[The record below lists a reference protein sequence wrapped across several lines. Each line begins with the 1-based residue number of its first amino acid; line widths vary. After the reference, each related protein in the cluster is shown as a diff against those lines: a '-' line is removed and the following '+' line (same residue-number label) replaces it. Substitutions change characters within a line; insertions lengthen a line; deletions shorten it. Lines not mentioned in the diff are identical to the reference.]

1 MLKLLKNLEP
11 KEWFLFGISLMFI
24 IAQVWLD
31 LELPDYMS
39 DITRLIQTPG
49 SEMNEI
55 LVAGGWMLLCALG
68 SLATSVV
75 VAGIAARIAADLSA
89 RLRSNLFDKVQS
101 FSMEEISN
109 FSTASLITRSTN
121 DITQVQMLI
130 VIGLQLLVKAPILA
144 VWAILKIS
152 GKSWEWT
159 LTTGAAVALL
169 VVIVAVCI
177 VLVLPK
183 FKKLQLLTDNL
194 NRVSRENLNGL
205 RVIRAYNAE
214 EYQEQKFAVAN
225 NELTSTNLFANN
237 VMTLLMPSITLIMSG
252 LSLSI
257 YWVGAVLIQAAEGT
271 AKMGLFSDMIVFSSY
286 AMQVVMA
293 FMMLIM
299 IFILLPRA
307 QVSAK
312 RINEVLETVP
322 SLKNGSVTQFPVKR
336 EDEIEFKGV
345 SFKYPDAEEYVL
357 ENISFTAKQGET
369 VAFIGSTG
377 CGKSTLVNL
386 IPRFYDATEG
396 EVLVNGI
403 NVREYDQQALRNKM
417 GYVSQK
423 AVLFGGTVSSNI
435 AFGENGSGQV
445 LSSDIVDA
453 VYTSQSSEFVEKLE
467 GNYDAHI
474 AQGGTNLSGGQKQRL
489 SIARAIA
496 RRPEIL
502 IFDDSFSALDYKT
515 DRKLRSELKKDANDS
530 TMLIVAQRIGTI
542 KDADKI
548 IVLEAGRIAGMG
560 THDELMQ
567 SCDIYQEIAYSQLT
581 KEELH
586 NENQK

>member
-55 LVAGGWMLLCALG
+55 IVAGGWMLICALG

-144 VWAILKIS
+144 VWALLKIS
-152 GKSWEWT
+152 GKSWQWT
-159 LTTGAAVALL
+159 LSTGVAVALL
-169 VVIVAVCI
+169 VIIVAICI

-214 EYQEQKFAVAN
+214 QYQEKKFAVAN

-237 VMTLLMPSITLIMSG
+237 VMTMLMPSITLIMSG

-257 YWVGAVLIQAAEGT
+257 YWIGAVLIQAAEGT

-336 EDEIEFKGV
+336 EDEIEFRGV

-369 VAFIGSTG
+369 IAFIGSTG

-403 NVREYDQQALRNKM
+403 NVKEYDQQALRNKM

-474 AQGGTNLSGGQKQRL
+474 AQGGSNLSGGQKQRL

-515 DRKLRSELKKDANDS
+515 DRKLRSELKKDAHDS

-548 IVLEAGRIAGMG
+548 IVLEAGQIAGIG
-560 THDELMQ
+560 THDQLMQ
-567 SCDIYQEIAYSQLT
+567 TCSVYQEIAYSQLT
-581 KEELH
+581 KEELA
-586 NENQK
+586 

>member
-89 RLRSNLFDKVQS
+89 RLRSKLFDKVQS

-336 EDEIEFKGV
+336 EDEIEFRGV

-515 DRKLRSELKKDANDS
+515 DRKLRSELRKDAHDS

-567 SCDIYQEIAYSQLT
+567 SCDVYQEIAYSQLT
-581 KEELH
+581 KEELA
-586 NENQK
+586 

>member
-11 KEWFLFGISLMFI
+11 KEWFLFCISLMFI

-89 RLRSNLFDKVQS
+89 RLRSKLFDKVQS

-152 GKSWEWT
+152 DKSWEWT

-336 EDEIEFKGV
+336 EDEIEFRGV

-567 SCDIYQEIAYSQLT
+567 SCDVYQEIAYSQLT
-581 KEELH
+581 KEELA
-586 NENQK
+586 

>member
-1 MLKLLKNLEP
+1 MLKLLKNLEL

-55 LVAGGWMLLCALG
+55 LVAGAWMLLCALG

-144 VWAILKIS
+144 VWALLKIS
-152 GKSWEWT
+152 GKSWQWT
-159 LTTGAAVALL
+159 LSTGVAVALL
-169 VVIVAVCI
+169 VVIVAICI

-214 EYQEQKFAVAN
+214 QYQEKKFAVAN

-257 YWVGAVLIQAAEGT
+257 YWIGAVIIQAAEGT

-312 RINEVLETVP
+312 RINEVLDTVP
-322 SLKNGSVTQFPVKR
+322 SLKNGTVTHLPVKR
-336 EDEIEFKGV
+336 DDELEFRQV
-345 SFKYPDAEEYVL
+345 SFKYPDAEDYVL
-357 ENISFTAKQGET
+357 EDISFTAKQGET
-369 VAFIGSTG
+369 IAFIGSTG

-403 NVREYDQQALRNKM
+403 NVKKYDQQALRNKI

-423 AVLFGGTVSSNI
+423 AVLFGGTVASNI

-474 AQGGTNLSGGQKQRL
+474 AQGGSNLSGGQKQRL

-496 RRPEIL
+496 RRPDIL

-515 DRKLRSELKKDANDS
+515 DRKLRSELKKDANES

-548 IVLEAGRIAGMG
+548 IVLESGRIAGIG
-560 THDELMQ
+560 THDQLMQ
-567 SCDIYQEIAYSQLT
+567 TCSVYQEIAYSQLT
-581 KEELH
+581 KEELA
-586 NENQK
+586 

>member
-89 RLRSNLFDKVQS
+89 RLRSKLFDKVQS

-312 RINEVLETVP
+312 RINEVLDTVP

-548 IVLEAGRIAGMG
+548 IVLESGRIAGMG

-567 SCDIYQEIAYSQLT
+567 SCDVYQEIAYSQLT
-581 KEELH
+581 KEELA
-586 NENQK
+586 

>member
-49 SEMNEI
+49 SEMSEI
-55 LVAGGWMLLCALG
+55 ITAGAWMLLCALG
-68 SLATSVV
+68 SLATSIV

-89 RLRSNLFDKVQS
+89 RLRANLFDKVQS

-144 VWAILKIS
+144 VWAILKIT
-152 GKSWEWT
+152 GKSWQWT
-159 LTTGAAVALL
+159 LATGASVALL
-169 VVIVAVCI
+169 VLIVAVS
-177 VLVLPK
+177 VTLVLPK
-183 FKKLQLLTDNL
+183 FKKLQQLTDNL

-214 EYQEQKFAVAN
+214 SYQEEKFASAN
-225 NELTSTNLFANN
+225 NELTRTNLFANN
-237 VMTLLMPSITLIMSG
+237 VMTTLMPSISLIMSG

-257 YWVGAVLIQAAEGT
+257 YWIGAVLIQAAEGT

-293 FMMLIM
+293 FMMLII

-312 RINEVLETVP
+312 RINEVLETAP
-322 SLKNGSVTQFPVKR
+322 SLKNGSITHFPVKR
-336 EDEIEFKGV
+336 EDELEFRGV
-345 SFKYPDAEEYVL
+345 SFKYPDAEDYVL

-403 NVREYDQQALRNKM
+403 NVKEYDQQVLRNKM

-423 AVLFGGTVSSNI
+423 AVLFGGTVASNI
-435 AFGENGSGQV
+435 AFGENGAGEV

-467 GNYDAHI
+467 GNYEAHI
-474 AQGGTNLSGGQKQRL
+474 AQGGSNLSGGQKQRL

-515 DRKLRSELKKDANDS
+515 DRKLRSELKKEAHAS

-548 IVLEAGRIAGMG
+548 IVLEAGQIAGMG

-567 SCDIYQEIAYSQLT
+567 TCSVYQEIAYSQLT
-581 KEELH
+581 KEELA
-586 NENQK
+586 

>member
-31 LELPDYMS
+31 LELPGYMS

-49 SEMNEI
+49 SEMSEI
-55 LVAGGWMLLCALG
+55 LTAGAWMLLCALG
-68 SLATSVV
+68 SLATSIV

-89 RLRSNLFDKVQS
+89 RLRANLFDKVQS

-144 VWAILKIS
+144 VWALLKIT
-152 GKSWEWT
+152 GKSWQWS
-159 LTTGAAVALL
+159 LATGASVALL
-169 VVIVAVCI
+169 LLIVAVCI
-177 VLVLPK
+177 TLVLPK
-183 FKKLQLLTDNL
+183 FKKLQQLTDNL

-214 EYQEQKFAVAN
+214 KYQEEKFASAN

-237 VMTLLMPSITLIMSG
+237 VMTTLMPSISLIMSG

-257 YWVGAVLIQAAEGT
+257 YWIGAVIIQAADGT

-322 SLKNGSVTQFPVKR
+322 SLKNGSVTHFPVKR
-336 EDEIEFKGV
+336 EDELEFRGV
-345 SFKYPDAEEYVL
+345 SFKYPDAEDYVL

-403 NVREYDQQALRNKM
+403 NVKEYDQQALRNKM

-423 AVLFGGTVSSNI
+423 AVLFGGTVASNI
-435 AFGENGSGQV
+435 AFGENGAGQV

-467 GNYDAHI
+467 GNYEAHI
-474 AQGGTNLSGGQKQRL
+474 AQGGSNLSGGQKQRL

-515 DRKLRSELKKDANDS
+515 DRKLRSELKKDAHAS

-548 IVLEAGRIAGMG
+548 IVLEAGQIAGMG

-567 SCDIYQEIAYSQLT
+567 TCGVYQEIAYSQLT
-581 KEELH
+581 KEELA
-586 NENQK
+586 

>member
-68 SLATSVV
+68 SLATSIV
-75 VAGIAARIAADLSA
+75 VAGIASRIAADLSA
-89 RLRSNLFDKVQS
+89 RLRSKLFDKVQS

-169 VVIVAVCI
+169 VLIVAICI

-336 EDEIEFKGV
+336 EDELEFKGV
-345 SFKYPDAEEYVL
+345 SFKYPDAEDYVL

-403 NVREYDQQALRNKM
+403 NVKEYDQQALRNKM

-474 AQGGTNLSGGQKQRL
+474 AQGGSNLSGGQKQRL

-515 DRKLRSELKKDANDS
+515 DRKLRSELKKDAHDS

-548 IVLEAGRIAGMG
+548 IVLEAGSIVGIG

-567 SCDIYQEIAYSQLT
+567 SCDVYQEIAYSQLT
-581 KEELH
+581 KEELA
-586 NENQK
+586 